1 MTKCDEIKDEKLQ
14 YYINR
19 EAAEVRG
26 GSRTAATSQME
37 PFVITVNAWKLLTI
51 ITKRSILDV
60 TSVLDLRLKISALS
74 SVKIDKYEYIAGE
87 EILPSDQS
95 RIIEQAKFIYSPL
108 GWRAR
113 EKQVEALEVLKPNT
127 QNLTIKDVIPEKR
140 LHEKAKIELNKIK
153 DIEEMVERENL
164 VYRKN
169 ECMYSS
175 KNVQTISTFGR
186 DICNGTI
193 TLKEAYNDQSD

>member
-37 PFVITVNAWKLLTI
+37 TFVIIVNAWKLLTI

-74 SVKIDKYEYIAGE
+74 SVKIDKYEYI
-87 EILPSDQS
+87 
-95 RIIEQAKFIYSPL
+95 
-108 GWRAR
+108 
-113 EKQVEALEVLKPNT
+113 
-127 QNLTIKDVIPEKR
+127 
-140 LHEKAKIELNKIK
+140 
-153 DIEEMVERENL
+153 
-164 VYRKN
+164 
-169 ECMYSS
+169 
-175 KNVQTISTFGR
+175 
-186 DICNGTI
+186 
-193 TLKEAYNDQSD
+193 

>member
-1 MTKCDEIKDEKLQ
+1 MTKYDEIKDEKLQ

-37 PFVITVNAWKLLTI
+37 PFVIKVNAWKLLTI

-74 SVKIDKYEYIAGE
+74 SVKIDKYEYLAGE

-153 DIEEMVERENL
+153 DIEEIVERENL
-164 VYRKN
+164 VYRTN

-193 TLKEAYNDQSD
+193 TLKEADNDQSD

>member
-37 PFVITVNAWKLLTI
+37 PFVIIVNAWKLLTI

-113 EKQVEALEVLKPNT
+113 EKQVEAVEVLKPNT
-127 QNLTIKDVIPEKR
+127 QNLTIKDVIPQKR

-175 KNVQTISTFGR
+175 KNVQTIRTFGR